1 MGKLRFLLALW
12 AAKLSRPV
20 LKLTKH
26 NGTNFPGEL
35 AIKLCPDF
43 LRQVGKPKHII
54 AVTGTNGKTTVCNLL
69 LDVLK
74 ADGITAMNNREG
86 SNINTGIATSLALGA
101 NLFGRSKFSHAVFE
115 VDERWSLKVYPDLK
129 PDYILIT
136 NLSRDS
142 VPRNAHPAFIA
153 DIISRAV
160 PAGTKLILNAD
171 DLISSGVA
179 PENPRVH
186 FGIRPMDTDVIDCVN
201 RINDMRICPRC
212 QGKLVY
218 DYRRYHHIGR
228 AHCERCDFA
237 SPEYDYAADCV
248 DREKMTFTM
257 SDKGGEHTYRL
268 FSDSIFN
275 IYNEAALVALLRE
288 LGWEHEKIAK
298 CMDGVSI
305 VATRYNVKEAGD
317 VRVIMQMAKDMNAY
331 ACSRAFDYVSG
342 LPGEKEIVLML
353 RNSNDIHNQ
362 TENICWAFDCDFEFL
377 NRENIHRIVVAGRRS
392 RDLYLRLLLAGV
404 PEEKLVR
411 VDEERD
417 IPEAVLLK
425 PGTDIYMFYGTD
437 ALNLVQ
443 EVRDAIVL
451 RAEGRQEA

>member
-1 MGKLRFLLALW
+1 MGKLRFFLALW
-12 AAKLSRPV
+12 AAKLSVPL
-20 LKLTKH
+20 LKITRH

-43 LRQVGKPKHII
+43 LRRIGKPGHII

-69 LDVLK
+69 LDVLQ
-74 ADGITAMNNREG
+74 ADGVNAMNNRAG

-115 VDERWSLKVYPDLK
+115 VDERWSLKVYPDLR

-136 NLSRDS
+136 NLSRES

-160 PAGTKLILNAD
+160 PKGTKLILNAD

-186 FGIRPMDTDVIDCVN
+186 FGIRPMDTDVTECVN

-212 QGKLVY
+212 QGKLTY
-218 DYRRYHHIGR
+218 DYRRYHHIGKAR
-228 AHCERCDFA
+228 CESCGFA
-237 SPEYDYAADCV
+237 SPEYDYAADRV

-257 SDKGGEHTYRL
+257 SDRGGEHTYRL

-288 LGWEHEKIAK
+288 LGWEHEKIAR
-298 CMDGVSI
+298 CMEGVSI
-305 VATRYNVKEAGD
+305 VATRFNVKEAGD
-317 VRVIMQMAKDMNAY
+317 IRVIMQMSKDMNAY

-342 LPGEKEIVLML
+342 LEGEKEIVLML

-362 TENICWAFDCDFEFL
+362 SENVCWVFDCDFEFL
-377 NRENIHRIVVAGRRS
+377 NRENIRRIVLAGRRS

-404 PEEKLVR
+404 PAEKLVR
-411 VDEERD
+411 VNDERD
-417 IPEAVLLK
+417 APAELLLES
-425 PGTDIYMFYGTD
+425 GTDVYLFYGTD
-437 ALNLVQ
+437 ALNLVH
-443 EVRDAIVL
+443 EVRDEIVL
-451 RAEGRQEA
+451 RAEGRQKA